1 MRKGMFITFE
11 GVDGSGKSTQARL
24 LVEWLRARGLETIL
38 VREPGG
44 TPLGEKIREL
54 LLSHKYIPNE
64 RAEVLLYMASRAQ
77 LTEKIVIPALER
89 KAIVVADRY
98 ADSSLVYQGIA
109 RKLGA
114 EIVQKL
120 NLFATYG
127 IEPDITFL
135 IDVPIY
141 TALERLNSK
150 KKDRL
155 ENEGI
160 DFLERVAIA
169 YKKLANEEPER
180 FRIID
185 GCHTVEEIHQE
196 IKAIVESALKS
207 HGILREE

>member
-24 LVEWLRARGLETIL
+24 LVEWLRGRGLETIL

-54 LLSHKYIPNE
+54 LLSHKHVPNE

-77 LTEKIVIPALER
+77 LTEKIVIPTLKK

-98 ADSSLVYQGIA
+98 ADSSLVYQGMA

-127 IEPDITFL
+127 VKPDITFL

-180 FRIID
+180 FKIID
-185 GCHTVEEIHQE
+185 GCRTAEEIHLE

-207 HGILREE
+207 RGMLRGE